1 VGFDGDNFLAHPVK
15 LITNFELTKVLYFFF
30 MPIITLTSD
39 WGLKDPYLA
48 AVKGTIYSQ
57 IPEALVVD
65 ISHQISSFDLNQ
77 AAFIF
82 RNSWRNFPEGTV
94 HIIGVN
100 TEAAIETPHTIIF
113 YQGHYFIG
121 ADNGI
126 FSLIFDDKPERII
139 ELDII
144 QDSDYFTFP
153 SRDVFVKVACH
164 IASGKPIGELGHPK
178 AGIIQ
183 RMAFKPVIQD
193 DLIRGK
199 VIYIDNYENVFVNIT
214 EKLFTSIVKNR
225 KFAITFRSPNYR
237 ITTISKSYKDVNPGE
252 MLALFSTSGYL
263 EIAICQSKASSLLGL
278 KMDQMVLVELQ

>member
-1 VGFDGDNFLAHPVK
+1 M
-15 LITNFELTKVLYFFF
+15 TKVLYFFF

-100 TEAAIETPHTIIF
+100 TEAAIETPHTVIF

-126 FSLIFDDKPERII
+126 FSLIFDETPEKII

-144 QDSDYFTFP
+144 QDSDYFTF
-153 SRDVFVKVACH
+153 STRDVFVKAAAH
-164 IASGKPIGELGHPK
+164 IINGGTLEKLGRYKKGLMQKIP
-178 AGIIQ
+178 
-183 RMAFKPVIQD
+183 FKPVID
-193 DLIRGK
+193 GNLIKGK
-199 VIYIDNYENVFVNIT
+199 VIYIDSYENVFTNIS
-214 EKLFTSIVKNR
+214 ESLFNSMTKGK
-225 KFAITFRSPNYR
+225 KFVIQFRSDAYR
-237 ITTISKSYKDVNPGE
+237 ISKISKSYKDVVQGE
-252 MLALFSTSGYL
+252 MLALFSTTGL
-263 EIAICQSKASSLLGL
+263 LQIAINQGKASSLLGL
-278 KMDQMVLVELQ
+278 RIDQSILIEIL